1 MTADLCLRYTS
12 YYLYDIYLTTFALLD
27 ALIFFLMIRRPPRS
41 TRTDTLFPYTT
52 LFRSRASFPRP
63 QLIEI
68 GRVCPLLRPQI
79 DDGEGQRR
87 SQQKRDHARRRLAQ
101 MVLQR
106 LQEDYRASQRDTK
119 RQPGQTHQPQP
130 DRLRSRHGRP
140 QPVQPQRHHPG
151 LPDFTTKITSSH
163 YCAP

>member
-1 MTADLCLRYTS
+1 MRISDWSSDVCSSDL
-12 YYLYDIYLTTFALLD
+12 
-27 ALIFFLMIRRPPRS
+27 RS
-41 TRTDTLFPYTT
+41 CER
-52 LFRSRASFPRP
+52 RASFPRP

-106 LQEDYRASQRDTK
+106 LREDYRGRKSGVEGK
-119 RQPGQTHQPQP
+119 RVAVGV
-130 DRLRSRHGRP
+130 DIGGR
-140 QPVQPQRHHPG
+140 RIIKKN
-151 LPDFTTKITSSH
+151 TIKKTIK
-163 YCAP
+163 